1 MFGLLNAPSPKRASS
16 LGARPRSAP
25 RLGEARHI
33 CRIDGSDNVP
43 AGLPRGIGPCLPPRG
58 PERGRKEGGQAS
70 YSPCALL
77 GPTRR
82 RRAPLAAAS
91 PQAASNPDE
100 LALASM
106 GAHWDRPG
114 SRRKKERGGGWRT
127 RLNVASIFNVNE
139 TRACLD
145 QHQLPRRAFS
155 GQISATSGP
164 CPHSTGVGNT
174 MGTH

>member
-25 RLGEARHI
+25 GLGKLDTFAALTVPTMCPLVCRAASGLVYPREAQSEAAKKGAKQAI
-33 CRIDGSDNVP
+33 PP
-43 AGLPRGIGPCLPPRG
+43 ALCLAPPV
-58 PERGRKEGGQAS
+58 AA
-70 YSPCALL
+70 ALL
-77 GPTRR
+77 WRR
-82 RRAPLAAAS
+82 LAHKLHRTQTNWRS
-91 PQAASNPDE
+91 LQW
-100 LALASM
+100 ALR
-106 GAHWDRPG
+106 DRPG

-127 RLNVASIFNVNE
+127 RLNVASIVNVNE

-174 MGTH
+174 IGTH